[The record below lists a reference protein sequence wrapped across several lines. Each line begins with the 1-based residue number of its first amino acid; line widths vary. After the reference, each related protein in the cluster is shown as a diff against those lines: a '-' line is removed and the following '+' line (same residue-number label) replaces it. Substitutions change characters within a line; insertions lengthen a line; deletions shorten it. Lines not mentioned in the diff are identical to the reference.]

1 MEYARTPCS
10 EFPNDNHDLH
20 EGAAWYAAD
29 DDETGLEPI
38 EIVDELVFDVAAGD
52 EPEEIGDGDP
62 FLKFVG
68 ALESAAMSAGGT
80 LESVALLRAMLG
92 MSRLE
97 GIEPASAVLNAL
109 MNGGLVSHAST
120 GLVRSER
127 LTLQVLAWQDILREK
142 SEDFSACGG
151 ATLDEW
157 SSDLVAR
164 TLGGTS
170 HSAAIRRE
178 LRKRGVAAFGL
189 VAAA

>member
-1 MEYARTPCS
+1 VDYARTPCS

-52 EPEEIGDGDP
+52 EPEAIAVDP
-62 FLKFVG
+62 FLRLVG
-68 ALESAAMSAGGT
+68 ALESAATSAGGT
-80 LESVALLRAMLG
+80 VESVALLRAMLG

-97 GIEPASAVLNAL
+97 GIEAAPAVLDAL
-109 MNGGLVSHAST
+109 MNGGLVSHSST

-127 LTLQVLAWQDILREK
+127 LTLQVLAWQDIVREK

-164 TLGGTS
+164 TLGATS
-170 HSAAIRRE
+170 YSAAIRRE
-178 LRKRGVAAFGL
+178 LRKHGVAAFGL